1 MQADDHATE
10 EIPTLTGKGS
20 EIEYREGTRDQK
32 KKNMRGLGDLKGR
45 KTGGGA

>member
-10 EIPTLTGKGS
+10 EISTLTGKGS
-20 EIEYREGTRDQK
+20 EIEYREGTRDR
-32 KKNMRGLGDLKGR
+32 KNMRGLGDLKGR